1 MTTSYS
7 QRLIEMHEAITG
19 AIDVFCASPEAE
31 VLGSRIR
38 RFEEYEAPTL
48 PAVVVG
54 TARFDG
60 GDMPYRR
67 PGEAFEPTDAQVP
80 IWIMVPSDKRAAQN
94 LYTVLPLIA
103 AALDDLTDAVVVS
116 AGPGRYP
123 SPADQKEFPA
133 YEVIVEYAV

>member
-1 MTTSYS
+1 MTPYS
-7 QRLIEMHEAITG
+7 ERLIEMHNAVTG
-19 AIDVFCASPEAE
+19 AIDAFCASSAAE

-54 TARFDG
+54 TARLDG

-67 PGEAFEPTDAQVP
+67 PGEAFEPSEAQIP

-94 LYTVLPLIA
+94 LYTVLPLIV

-123 SPADQKEFPA
+123 SPTDQKEFPA